1 MSSCV
6 TDRIQRTSSAK
17 DTDMDVKESK
27 APEDAKKS
35 GKPLAEPQSSE
46 IPKEYKIGE
55 RVLGRCGSSFRLCE
69 ILSKR
74 ELKSSK
80 REVGDGDPVSHVE
93 YYVHFIDCN
102 RRLDRWINGDDV
114 LPATDK
120 PLDEKKKEIQAG
132 DKCGQR
138 RSRRGKRKLEEAETD
153 GHASIADPTLAKLE
167 KDHEEITKV
176 KNVDVVYMAGYHMDA
191 WYYSPYP
198 EEQAR
203 DKKLYICEFCLKYFR
218 KKKTLIHHAQKCIL
232 RHPPGNEIYRDKNIS
247 VFEVDGARNQVY
259 CQCLCLLSKLF
270 LDHKTL
276 YYDVGPFL
284 FYVLCEASEKGF
296 HVVGYFSKEKS
307 SQDNNN
313 LACILTFP
321 PYQRK
326 GYGKFLIAFSY
337 ELSRFEGK
345 IGSPEK
351 PLSDLGRLSYRSY
364 WTRVLLGVLGEH
376 RRPLSVKEISQMTYI
391 KDEDIVYTLESLKML
406 RYWKGQKIISAT
418 PKLIEMHQQQ
428 LRGRSKKILRLDSNK
443 LRYVPLAE
451 RES

>member
-1 MSSCV
+1 MGDWREKIFRPGFRNNFPARLCPSLVQIRLMSSCV

-218 KKKTLIHHAQKCIL
+218 KVGINRKSPSTLYPLHYQPTTVENGTVEYPLSI
-232 RHPPGNEIYRDKNIS
+232 
-247 VFEVDGARNQVY
+247 
-259 CQCLCLLSKLF
+259 LLSF
-270 LDHKTL
+270 TL
-276 YYDVGPFL
+276 L
-284 FYVLCEASEKGF
+284 YVLSLECREK
-296 HVVGYFSKEKS
+296 
-307 SQDNNN
+307 
-313 LACILTFP
+313 C
-321 PYQRK
+321 
-326 GYGKFLIAFSY
+326 
-337 ELSRFEGK
+337 FE
-345 IGSPEK
+345 IGM
-351 PLSDLGRLSYRSY
+351 L
-364 WTRVLLGVLGEH
+364 W
-376 RRPLSVKEISQMTYI
+376 
-391 KDEDIVYTLESLKML
+391 LESS
-406 RYWKGQKIISAT
+406 GVF
-418 PKLIEMHQQQ
+418 
-428 LRGRSKKILRLDSNK
+428 RL
-443 LRYVPLAE
+443 E
-451 RES
+451 C

>member
-1 MSSCV
+1 MLDLFYSTSCV
-6 TDRIQRTSSAK
+6 RP
-17 DTDMDVKESK
+17 VKK
-27 APEDAKKS
+27 
-35 GKPLAEPQSSE
+35 
-46 IPKEYKIGE
+46 
-55 RVLGRCGSSFRLCE
+55 
-69 ILSKR
+69 
-74 ELKSSK
+74 
-80 REVGDGDPVSHVE
+80 
-93 YYVHFIDCN
+93 
-102 RRLDRWINGDDV
+102 
-114 LPATDK
+114 
-120 PLDEKKKEIQAG
+120 
-132 DKCGQR
+132 
-138 RSRRGKRKLEEAETD
+138 
-153 GHASIADPTLAKLE
+153 
-167 KDHEEITKV
+167 
-176 KNVDVVYMAGYHMDA
+176 
-191 WYYSPYP
+191 
-198 EEQAR
+198 
-203 DKKLYICEFCLKYFR
+203 
-218 KKKTLIHHAQKCIL
+218 
-232 RHPPGNEIYRDKNIS
+232 
-247 VFEVDGARNQVY
+247 
-259 CQCLCLLSKLF
+259 
-270 LDHKTL
+270 
-276 YYDVGPFL
+276 
-284 FYVLCEASEKGF
+284 
-296 HVVGYFSKEKS
+296 
-307 SQDNNN
+307 DNNN